1 MHKVKHPMFWF
12 CTNGKL
18 PCVSCAEIKVDTG
31 HVNTDIAL
39 KTWGWFL
46 SQEYYHAGIV
56 ELAPPFGHP
65 IAVYQMGVLI
75 NGTPQAS
82 ATGKSNFLRGT
93 AEVSAVYLCLR
104 LYIYIMI

>member
-46 SQEYYHAGIV
+46 SQEYNHAGIV
-56 ELAPPFGHP
+56 EHGPTVWSSYSGLPNGCFDKKVHHKLQPLGS
-65 IAVYQMGVLI
+65 LI
-75 NGTPQAS
+75 
-82 ATGKSNFLRGT
+82 F
-93 AEVSAVYLCLR
+93 
-104 LYIYIMI
+104 